1 MKILVLACLLVAVAG
16 CAATQDVNNSQ
27 AGWRLKSDTVN
38 LFITRNGGHMAP
50 VTFCT
55 DTGSPVQPYYISPW
69 QNEDVQGLPDPVL
82 IPLRGDFFCMPFGAN
97 SEVLN
102 GEKHSGHGE
111 VSSSRWSFVREQHDR
126 GVATLTLQLETK
138 VRKGRVTKNIHL
150 VDGQNVVYV
159 SHTLEGYSGAMPIGH
174 HCTLAVPEEEGAL
187 QVAVSPFALGMTC
200 PVVFSSPANREYQSL
215 AVNKT
220 FTDLTRVPTGWKD
233 APTADCSSLP
243 RRTGFTDLIQL
254 FRKSSPDP
262 AWTTATCQ
270 KQGYLWFSLKDAAV
284 LPGTVFWISN
294 KGRHGFPWNGR
305 NRCLGLE
312 ESCSYFAEGLGPSTR
327 PNIIN
332 NQGFPTAIELSPTKP
347 TVVKFIEGAARIPP
361 GFENVKTARF
371 APGQVTFVS
380 TSGRQITIEVDHEF
394 LKTGKVQ
401 AAP

>member
-1 MKILVLACLLVAVAG
+1 MKTLILACLLVAVAG

-69 QNEDVQGLPDPVL
+69 QNEDLQGLPDPVL

-111 VSSSRWSFVREQHDR
+111 VSSSRWSFVRERHDR

-174 HCTLAVPEEEGAL
+174 HCTLAVPEEEGSL
-187 QVAVSPFALGMTC
+187 RIAVSRFEMGMTC
-200 PVVFSSPANREYQSL
+200 PVVFSNPANREYQSL
-215 AVNKT
+215 AVHKT
-220 FTDLTRVPTGWKD
+220 FTDLASVPVLSRD
-233 APTADCSSLP
+233 SEPADCSSFP
-243 RRTGFTDLIQL
+243 QRTGFTDLIQL
-254 FRKSSPDP
+254 FKKPSAEP
-262 AWTTATCQ
+262 AWTAATCRE
-270 KQGYLWFSLKDAAV
+270 KGYLWFSLKDAS
-284 LPGTVFWISN
+284 LMPGTVFWISN

-312 ESCSYFAEGLGPSTR
+312 ETCSYFAEGLGPSTR
-327 PNIIN
+327 PNVITK
-332 NQGFPTAIELSPTKP
+332 QGFPTAVALSPTKP
-347 TVVKFIEGAARIPP
+347 TAVNFIQGAVKVPA
-361 GFENVKTARF
+361 GFENVRTARF
-371 APGQVTFVS
+371 GDDKVTFVS
-380 TSGRQITIEVDHEF
+380 VTGKEITVEVNHAF
-394 LKTGKVQ
+394 LKTGR
-401 AAP
+401 P